1 MFLIIFLR
9 KRKQAC
15 FIIVNLLKE
24 NNILHIQLVAID
36 GNQCVDIL
44 AIEGIRL
51 DFSID
56 FLTYYIGFKS
66 INQFEIT
73 KQRLLKSHVYIIDNN
88 EE

>member
-1 MFLIIFLR
+1 MYRDKKWLSILKIKEGERNNASGF
-9 KRKQAC
+9 
-15 FIIVNLLKE
+15 VEGLL
-24 NNILHIQLVAID
+24 VVSD
-36 GNQCVDIL
+36 YDIL